1 MLCRKGVRM
10 YSARMTFPM
19 TSRRER
25 RKVQRIRFKLPVVG
39 TVPGGS
45 ISIVDLSITGA
56 KAEHDFPL
64 AAGRNIRLD
73 FLLRDEKISLTCHV
87 VRCRLERSG
96 ANRTS
101 YASGLIFSNEAELA
115 ASPLRRLLA
124 EIVGRDLAERRKQ
137 RRDLKDDSG
146 IQA

>member
-1 MLCRKGVRM
+1 
-10 YSARMTFPM
+10 M

-25 RKVQRIRFKLPVVG
+25 RKVQRIRFKKPVVG
-39 TVPGGS
+39 NVPGGS

-73 FLLRDEKISLTCHV
+73 FLLRDERISLTCHV
-87 VRCRLERSG
+87 VRCRLEKKSAG
-96 ANRTS
+96 RTS
-101 YASGLIFSNEAELA
+101 YASGLHFSNQAELA
-115 ASPLRRLLA
+115 ESPLRRLLA

-137 RRDLKDDSG
+137 RRDIKEDTP
-146 IQA
+146 IQP